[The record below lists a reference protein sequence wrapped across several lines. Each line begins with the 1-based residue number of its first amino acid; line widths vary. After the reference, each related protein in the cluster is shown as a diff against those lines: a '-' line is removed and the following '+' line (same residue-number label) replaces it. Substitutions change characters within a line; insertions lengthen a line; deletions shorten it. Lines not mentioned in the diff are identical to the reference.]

1 MSQVQGVVISVTLS
15 TQAKKQAG
23 GTYEAWEL
31 VYKTL
36 EGEVRSLQK
45 PVQGLKFNA
54 ALANSLKQLS
64 AGDEFTAT
72 LEKNAGGFLDVK
84 GIVKGLSVEAAPP
97 VAPAGKAQATNAYQ
111 GRDYE
116 TAAERAERR
125 EFEKVKQVLIVRQS
139 SLSNA
144 INTLSI
150 GAKAAPKV
158 EDILAVAEQYV
169 SFVDNKSAA
178 GGKTGFDDFDNDIP
192 Y

>member
-97 VAPAGKAQATNAYQ
+97 VAPAGKAQTTNAYQ

-116 TAAERAERR
+116 TAVERAAR
-125 EFEKVKQVLIVRQS
+125 QVSIVRQS
-139 SLSNA
+139 SLKA
-144 INTLSI
+144 AVDTLTA
-150 GAKAAPKV
+150 GAKATPKV